1 VRLDT
6 WGVAPVVF
14 RQHNGTAKKFL
25 HTMGG
30 FTLGYCPPFTGRGL
44 QSGKLLPRPAL
55 FLVSQMRLH
64 SGYFSDSLSIRF
76 DE

>member
-1 VRLDT
+1 VRLVA
-6 WGVAPVVF
+6 WGVAQVVF

-44 QSGKLLPRPAL
+44 LDCHIPRPAIICTL
-55 FLVSQMRLH
+55 RKTGWM
-64 SGYFSDSLSIRF
+64 FSACMA
-76 DE
+76 